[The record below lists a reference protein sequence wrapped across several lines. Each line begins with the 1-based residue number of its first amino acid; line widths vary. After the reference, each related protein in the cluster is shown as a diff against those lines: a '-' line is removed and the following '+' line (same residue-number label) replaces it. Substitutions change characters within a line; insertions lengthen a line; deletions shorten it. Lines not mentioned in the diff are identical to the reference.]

1 MNYCIECGT
10 KLELRDCP
18 GEGMIP
24 YCPSCKAFRFPIFN
38 TAVSME
44 VLNPSKD
51 RILLIRQYGKKRN
64 ILVAGYVNR
73 GECAEHTVVREVREE
88 MGLHV
93 SDVRFQKSKFFE
105 PSNTLMLN
113 FSCVAD
119 TEDLS
124 GMTSEVDFAQW
135 YSFEQAAEQIAPNS
149 LAQEFLNHFLNK
161 YAMVSK

>member
-1 MNYCIECGT
+1 MNYCVECGT
-10 KLELRDCP
+10 RLELRDCP

-24 YCPSCKAFRFPIFN
+24 YCPSCKAVRFPIFN

-73 GECAEHTVVREVREE
+73 GECAEHTVVREVRAE

>member
-24 YCPSCKAFRFPIFN
+24 YCSSCKAFRFPIFN

-113 FSCVAD
+113 FSCVSD